1 MQQRRISQLCHLIVW
16 DVRCAAC
23 RGAVSLYIV
32 PDGLRRAVAR
42 TMKISPYDWLC
53 LECLT
58 GCIKPDA
65 SVDDLPDLI
74 QSIESLPPP
83 LPNDTVPFKGI
94 AIACTSTDLPS
105 ITAVEAKKDDPRI
118 YRHMVIFAQGTSWHQ
133 QTIGVGHPRKATIA
147 VSSTVSAR
155 AVQPKN
161 LAWAQLDQHSPVRA
175 VLSGLIALLT
185 AISQKP

>member
-1 MQQRRISQLCHLIVW
+1 MKQRRISQLCQLIVW

-32 PDGLRRAVAR
+32 PDALRRAVAR

-74 QSIESLPPP
+74 QSIESLTPP

-133 QTIGVGHPRKATIA
+133 QTSGAGARGRVTYLPSAPGVPQSAGYFFLSSSYRCTAVTAATA
-147 VSSTVSAR
+147 RHTESA
-155 AVQPKN
+155 
-161 LAWAQLDQHSPVRA
+161 LDGFEVA
-175 VLSGLIALLT
+175 
-185 AISQKP
+185 